1 MKTFQT
7 KGITLT
13 GTLLLSTLLLAGC
26 DNDDDSSP
34 ARNDRTLLP
43 ASDGVARLRVVHAV
57 ADAPDVNV
65 LANGGTLLSG
75 VPYGVASALL
85 RVDPATYSVQVD
97 GIVPGGTA
105 TVIGPAGIAL
115 NDADIT
121 TVLAVNT
128 LADIEPLV
136 VRVPDEVVASGSV
149 RLTLVHGAVAAP
161 AVDVYLTAPAAD
173 PVEPVGSFAF
183 RDTLGPVT
191 VPAGDYRVRVMLAGT
206 DTLVF
211 DSGALTLA
219 GGRDLLVTA
228 IANTGPG
235 SAPIQLLTADAN
247 GSALVRDAAT
257 PAALQVVHA
266 APTVGA
272 AEVFVS
278 SDSLG
283 LNDVE
288 LIDTLDYLQ
297 VVPSASSRLNVTAA
311 ADYRVKVAQAGTG
324 ADAALIDVA
333 DVPLAAGQA
342 YTVVATGGSNGTAPQ
357 LLLTADDDRSVATE
371 ARVKVLHAAP
381 DAGVVDVY
389 VNAADSVSD
398 ADILNGDV
406 TPALNDFAFGAITPY
421 LSLAAGDYDI
431 RVVAG
436 DGTLLAIDTRVTL
449 TNGLVAN
456 VIAHGPDAADG
467 NPAGFGLLLT
477 TP

>member
-1 MKTFQT
+1 MKSLHN
-7 KGITLT
+7 KGIFLT
-13 GTLLLSTLLLAGC
+13 GTVLLSAFLLGGC
-26 DNDDDSSP
+26 DNDDDASP
-34 ARNDRTLLP
+34 TRSDRTLQP
-43 ASDGVARLRVVHAV
+43 ASDGVAQLRVIHAV

-65 LANGGTLLSG
+65 LANGNRILER
-75 VPYGVASALL
+75 VPFGVASALL
-85 RVDPATYSVQVD
+85 GVTPATYDVQVD
-97 GIVPGGTA
+97 GILPGGTA
-105 TVIGPAGIAL
+105 SVIGPAGIAL

-128 LADIEPLV
+128 LAAIEPLV
-136 VRVPDEVVASGSV
+136 VRVPDETVASDRV
-149 RLTLVHGAVAAP
+149 RLTLVHGAAAAP
-161 AVDVYLTAPAAD
+161 AVDVYLTAPGTDPAD
-173 PVEPVGSFAF
+173 PVGTFAF
-183 RDTLGPVT
+183 RETLGPVT

-211 DSGALTLA
+211 DSGALSLT
-219 GGRDLLVTA
+219 GGSDLLVSA

-235 SAPIQLLTADAN
+235 AAPIQLLAADAE
-247 GSALVRDAAT
+247 GSSLVRDAAT

-266 APTVGA
+266 APTVGD

-283 LNDVE
+283 LADVE
-288 LIDTLDYLQ
+288 LIDSLDYLQ
-297 VVPSASSRLNVTAA
+297 VVPSASSRVNVTPA
-311 ADYRVKVAQAGTG
+311 ADYRVKVAQADTG

-333 DVPLAAGQA
+333 GVALEAGQA
-342 YTVVATGGSNGTAPQ
+342 YTVVATGGSNGTAAQ
-357 LLLTADDDRSVATE
+357 LLLTPDDDRSVATE

-389 VNAADSVSD
+389 VNAADTVSD
-398 ADILNGDV
+398 AAILNGDV
-406 TPALNDFAFGAITPY
+406 PPALNDFAFGAITPY

-456 VIAHGPDAADG
+456 VIAHGPDATDG
-467 NPAGFGLLLT
+467 NPAGFGLLIT